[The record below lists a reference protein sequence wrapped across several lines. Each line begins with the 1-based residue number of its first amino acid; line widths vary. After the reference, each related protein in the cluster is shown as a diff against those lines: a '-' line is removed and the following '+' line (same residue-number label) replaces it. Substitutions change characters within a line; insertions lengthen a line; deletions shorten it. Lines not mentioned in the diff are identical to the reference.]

1 MRFPQAIALSLSAAS
16 LLLTLPSCGYSG
28 SGRTPPASPANHD
41 ERMDWWR
48 DARFGMF
55 LHWGLYAIPA
65 GKWNDRDNHG
75 EWIRT
80 TAEIPRDTYAKF
92 QPQWNPV
99 DFDADE
105 WARMAKDAGMKY
117 IVITSKH
124 HDGFCLFD
132 SAVSNWD
139 VGNTP
144 HGRDIMQE
152 LSDACRRHDLK
163 FCTYHSI
170 MDWHH
175 PDYLPRRGWEK
186 DRSTEGADF
195 DRFERYLH
203 AQVTEVIQ
211 RYRPA
216 VMWFDGEWEKTWTHE
231 RGVRLFELCRKL
243 APEMIVNN
251 RVDVHR
257 QGMQGFSAS
266 TEAVGDFDTPEQE
279 IPATGL
285 PGVDWESCMT
295 MNGHWGWN
303 ATDTRWKSD
312 RELIHNLI
320 DIASKGGN
328 YLLNVGPRADG
339 MFPPQ
344 SVARL
349 ASIGQ
354 WMAVNGEAIGGTT
367 ASIFESLPFGRCT
380 VKTAGNRTKLYL
392 HIFDWPSNGAL
403 VLPGLANTV
412 DRAYL
417 LSDPSKPLTVSDNGN
432 NPGAT
437 VSLPAEA
444 PDATASVVVVE
455 VHGQATV
462 FRTPRIKAEA
472 TQFVTS
478 LGVTVAKES
487 DLADLRYTT
496 NNTTPTAQSPIMPE
510 VLHLESSV
518 MLQVAL
524 FQGDRRVSTVVTQA
538 FEQVRPLGPV
548 KARAFD
554 PGLMLTTA
562 ACDWQT
568 IPDDRAIFTTEG
580 KTVAAVG
587 TEGPP
592 AEHTAHQ
599 YFGFLSIGE
608 DDLYRF
614 QLTSDDGSKLWID
627 GKLVVDNDGL
637 HGPKVQLGSIALGKG
652 LHSFELVGFNA
663 TGGTELDLKWAKLS
677 EAFAPL
683 PETALR
689 HNAR

>member
-1 MRFPQAIALSLSAAS
+1 MRSPQAIALSFLATSM
-16 LLLTLPSCGYSG
+16 LLMVPSCALRSDQ
-28 SGRTPPASPANHD
+28 TIPAPPADHD

-65 GKWNDRDNHG
+65 GKWAERDNHG

-105 WARMAKDAGMKY
+105 WARMAKHAGMKY
-117 IVITSKH
+117 VVITSKH

-132 SAVSNWD
+132 SAVSEWD

-152 LSDACRRHDLK
+152 LSDACRRHGIK

-186 DRSTEGADF
+186 DRSTQGADF

-257 QGMQGFSAS
+257 QGMQGFSGS

-312 RELIHNLI
+312 RDLIRNLI

-339 MFPPQ
+339 KFPPQ

-349 ASIGQ
+349 ASIGD
-354 WMAVNGEAIGGTT
+354 WMSVNGEAIGGTT

-380 VKTAGNRTKLYL
+380 VKTNTSNTKLYL
-392 HIFDWPSNGAL
+392 HVFDWPSNGTL

-417 LSDPSKPLTVSDNGN
+417 LSEPNQPLTVATNGN
-432 NPGAT
+432 SPGAT
-437 VSLPAEA
+437 VRLPAVA
-444 PDATASVVVVE
+444 PDAIASVVVVE
-455 VHGQATV
+455 VRGKATV
-462 FRTPRIKAEA
+462 FRTPRIEAES

-478 LGVTVAKES
+478 LGVTVKKETE
-487 DLADLRYTT
+487 LADLRYTT
-496 NNTTPTAQSPIMPE
+496 NNTEPNAKSPVMPE
-510 VLHLESSV
+510 VLRLTSSAT
-518 MLQVAL
+518 LQVAL
-524 FQGDRRVSTVVTQA
+524 FQGPRRVSTVVTQS
-538 FEQVRPLGPV
+538 FQQVRPLGPV
-548 KARAFD
+548 KALAFD
-554 PGLMLTTA
+554 PGLTLTTA
-562 ACDWQT
+562 TCDWQT
-568 IPDDRAIFTTEG
+568 IPDDRAVFTKAG
-580 KTVAAVG
+580 KTVATIGAA
-587 TEGPP
+587 GPP
-592 AEHTAHQ
+592 PEHTAHQ
-599 YFGFLSIGE
+599 YLGFLSIDE
-608 DDLYRF
+608 PELYRF
-614 QLTSDDGSKLWID
+614 LLTSDDGSKLWID
-627 GKLVVDNDGL
+627 GKLIIDNDGL
-637 HGPKVQLGSIALGKG
+637 HGSKQQLRSIALGKG
-652 LHSFELVGFNA
+652 LHSFELIGFNA
-663 TGGTELDLKWAKLS
+663 TGGTELDLKWAKPNQDLT
-677 EAFAPL
+677 PL
-683 PETALR
+683 PGTALR